1 MPKIEL
7 WKNRDKRVVDPRLFS
22 SLAENFAKDL
32 ARDNRQ
38 NSKMNKRTQLRK
50 FYDEV
55 LRLDME
61 ARGQKDEKE
70 DQWHR
75 ILPLVHMLT
84 AKAAYAKGRKLVSD
98 TFLNFIK
105 ESVEQIKDPED
116 LSVFASFFEAV
127 MGFYRYYGCLLY
139 TSPSPRD

>member
-105 ESVEQIKDPED
+105 ELVEQIKDPED

-127 MGFYRYYGCLLY
+127 MGFYRYYG
-139 TSPSPRD
+139 PSN